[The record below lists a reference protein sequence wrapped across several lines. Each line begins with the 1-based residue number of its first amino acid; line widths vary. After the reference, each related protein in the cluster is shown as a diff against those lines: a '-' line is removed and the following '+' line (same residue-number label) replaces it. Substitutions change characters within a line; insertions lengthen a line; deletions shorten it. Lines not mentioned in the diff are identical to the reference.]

1 MHTPRNAKRSHPHG
15 ASPVAVPASKRSTK
29 DWHRHPPVL
38 PIGLQKRSNGSFFFG
53 VLLLFL
59 IVETSFAKDSN
70 EGEELEDWLELLAT
84 LIEVLIFPAFG
95 IIFLAMANAY
105 EQDEIFLLEWK
116 GASQTQTAQVT
127 SRQIRYT
134 RRILREHDPGCCRR
148 ERIDHLTI
156 EYTVVSEHNHDVNDP
171 CDDEECPSTNS
182 RTTVRCRARSLV
194 VNQEGDDN
202 NDELRIMVHPHYLLS
217 GMTLFDF
224 DQGLEAKKNSRAM
237 FLGLIVASAQGILFM
252 PIIVSID
259 LFIDHSLSESIL
271 MLILYS
277 LAIYTMW
284 KNRHCLSDWAH
295 GRFRHKIQN
304 GVGCGAKYV
313 DGDGSKD
320 VELIAIKKRTKGQLY
335 NGLSLS
341 EDNDDA
347 TIATATNICSDH

>member
-95 IIFLAMANAY
+95 IIFLAMANAH
-105 EQDEIFLLEWK
+105 EQDKIFLLEWK

-224 DQGLEAKKNSRAM
+224 YHGLEAKKN
-237 FLGLIVASAQGILFM
+237 FQGYVFGF
-252 PIIVSID
+252 D
-259 LFIDHSLSESIL
+259 RCQCTGHFIYAH
-271 MLILYS
+271 
-277 LAIYTMW
+277 
-284 KNRHCLSDWAH
+284 HC
-295 GRFRHKIQN
+295 
-304 GVGCGAKYV
+304 VY
-313 DGDGSKD
+313 
-320 VELIAIKKRTKGQLY
+320 
-335 NGLSLS
+335 
-341 EDNDDA
+341 
-347 TIATATNICSDH
+347 